1 MIMRI
6 LISVFLALQ
15 IGIAVAQT
23 SQEAQYAAY
32 VKASKVMWQRS
43 ISLAEK
49 EKGAESFEKAVAMYG
64 LLSNTMATMDQ
75 ETFDDN
81 IDQTID
87 LLKEIIEKDTSHG
100 EAKAVLSA
108 TYGLVMAYSPM
119 KGMLYGSKS
128 SSLVASAKEVAPDS
142 PLVQKLY
149 ASSKLYT
156 PEMFGGSLKEAVT
169 SYEKSIELYEKGNL
183 ENNWL
188 YIDALAGL
196 AVAYQKTGRESDAKA
211 VLEKA
216 LEIEPEHGWAKSIL
230 ASLGK

>member
-1 MIMRI
+1 MKTIVTGYALM
-6 LISVFLALQ
+6 LAVLSS
-15 IGIAVAQT
+15 AQT

-32 VKASKVMWQRS
+32 LKASKSMWERS

-49 EKGAESFEKAVAMYG
+49 ENGAESFEKAMAMYG
-64 LLSNTMATMDQ
+64 LLSNTMATMDE

-81 IDQTID
+81 IDQTVD
-87 LLKEIIEKDTSHG
+87 LLKEIIEKDPIHG
-100 EAKAVLSA
+100 EAKAVLSSV
-108 TYGLVMAYSPM
+108 YGLVMAYSPM

-128 SSLVASAKEVAPDS
+128 SSLVAAAKKIAPDS

-149 ASSKLYT
+149 ASSMLFT
-156 PEMFGGSLKEAVT
+156 PEMFGGNPKEAVT

-188 YIDALAGL
+188 YIDALVGL
-196 AVAYQKTGRESDAKA
+196 AMSYKKTERESDAKA
-211 VLEKA
+211 ILEKA
-216 LEIEPEHGWAKSIL
+216 LEIEPEHGWAKSEL